1 MMVSTRI
8 QLAVPRVRVPP
19 RRKSN
24 GKTTMT
30 QFKEHEIER
39 PDFLGESWND
49 SSWRNDACAH
59 AKLFLTP
66 DESGTGPVVEF
77 WVNYRDPKSRG
88 IEPRFMVVYQR
99 SYAVESGVDSL
110 LWKGE
115 DEGEARSWA
124 RAAEIAKTII
134 AEILA
139 HPDLLAARTFSE
151 LHDHCDANCL
161 GEQEAFLDSCGWTGE
176 DEAKD
181 QEALNAS
188 TDVLNGA
195 QGRVVGLSP
204 EILIP
209 VPPEP
214 AALL

>member
-1 MMVSTRI
+1 
-8 QLAVPRVRVPP
+8 
-19 RRKSN
+19 
-24 GKTTMT
+24 MT

-39 PDFLGESWND
+39 PDFLGKSWND
-49 SSWRNDACAH
+49 SSGHNDARAR
-59 AKLFLTP
+59 ATLFLTS

-77 WVNYRDPKSRG
+77 WVNYPDQNNRG
-88 IEPRFMVVYQR
+88 VEPRFAVVYSR
-99 SYAVESGVDSL
+99 SHAGEAGVDSL

-115 DEGEARSWA
+115 DDGEARSWA

-176 DEAKD
+176 DDAKD
-181 QEALNAS
+181 QEALSTS

-195 QGRVVGLSP
+195 QAIVDGWLGSRPRS
-204 EILIP
+204 
-209 VPPEP
+209 
-214 AALL
+214 

>member
-1 MMVSTRI
+1 
-8 QLAVPRVRVPP
+8 
-19 RRKSN
+19 
-24 GKTTMT
+24 
-30 QFKEHEIER
+30 
-39 PDFLGESWND
+39 LGESWND
-49 SSWRNDACAH
+49 SSWQNDACAH
-59 AKLFLTP
+59 ATLFLTP

-77 WVNYRDPKSRG
+77 RVNYRDPKSRG

-139 HPDLLAARTFSE
+139 HPDLLAARTFGE